1 MYVAENDCHK
11 RESESA
17 RLREPLDANGVR
29 IVHATMPRPGHDAMR
44 GTRPVHDRHMILPA
58 PPPATGTSL
67 YSREISSSIITLELA
82 AAIAKSKKQRN
93 RKTVSN
99 QKGSVLAHLLLL
111 TSACQ

>member
-58 PPPATGTSL
+58 PPPRREPAYIVERLVVASL
-67 YSREISSSIITLELA
+67 PWSW
-82 AAIAKSKKQRN
+82 Q
-93 RKTVSN
+93 
-99 QKGSVLAHLLLL
+99 Q
-111 TSACQ
+111 Q